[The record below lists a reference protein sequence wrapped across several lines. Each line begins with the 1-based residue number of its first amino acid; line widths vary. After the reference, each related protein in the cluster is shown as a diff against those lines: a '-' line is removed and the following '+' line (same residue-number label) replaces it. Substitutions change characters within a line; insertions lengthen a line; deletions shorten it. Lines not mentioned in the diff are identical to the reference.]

1 MVDWGMS
8 DSKELYQRALI
19 SGAVAS
25 VLSAVALALCGQ
37 IENRS
42 PAGPINGPSQWIY
55 GRWAARVRK
64 PSLRHTLTGFLV
76 HHVSATGWALIHER
90 VLGRNKAQQSFPP
103 RLGRAAVTATVA
115 NFVDFQLT
123 PKRLRPGFET
133 QLSRKSLFVVYAA
146 FAIGLAL
153 VVPRKR
159 TAPGT
164 LNPSRA
170 AKTET

>member
-1 MVDWGMS
+1 MVDCGMG
-8 DSKELYQRALI
+8 DAKDQYRHGLY

-25 VLSAVALALCGQ
+25 VLSTALLALCGQ
-37 IENRS
+37 IENGR
-42 PAGPINGPSQWIY
+42 PAGPVNGPSQWIF

-76 HHVSATGWALIHER
+76 HHAMATGWAVLHER
-90 VLGRNKAQQSFPP
+90 IFGKHKAQQSFPA
-103 RLGRAAVTATVA
+103 RLGRAALTSAVA

-133 QLSRKSLFVVYAA
+133 QLSRKSLFAVYAA

-153 VVPRKR
+153 VAPRER
-159 TAPGT
+159 TAKA
-164 LNPSRA
+164 SRT
-170 AKTET
+170 K